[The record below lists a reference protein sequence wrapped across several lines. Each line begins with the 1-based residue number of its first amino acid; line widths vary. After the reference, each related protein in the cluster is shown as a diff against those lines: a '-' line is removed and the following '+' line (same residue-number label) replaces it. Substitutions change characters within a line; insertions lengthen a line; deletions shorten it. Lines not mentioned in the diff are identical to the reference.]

1 MTVKVEDTYSLA
13 EKRSIADIAYLME
26 QEWSMREKSL
36 WLKAIEL
43 LHNMEYYNYNRSVF
57 RNNED
62 KEKG

>member
-1 MTVKVEDTYSLA
+1 MTVKVEDTYLLA
-13 EKRSIADIAYLME
+13 EKRAIADIAYLME

-36 WLKAIEL
+36 WLKTIEL
-43 LHNMEYYNYNRSVF
+43 LHNMEYYNLNRSVF